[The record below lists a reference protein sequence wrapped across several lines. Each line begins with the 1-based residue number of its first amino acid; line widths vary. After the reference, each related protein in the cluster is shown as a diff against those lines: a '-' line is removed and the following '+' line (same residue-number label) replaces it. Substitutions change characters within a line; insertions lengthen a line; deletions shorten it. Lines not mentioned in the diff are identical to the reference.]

1 MGTWLADNWY
11 VITGIVGGVALIAYR
26 VHERGGDE
34 PLPRRVLYVFAPIV
48 DPKSE
53 RKLEL
58 SPLALVLWMIGMII
72 LVVAFLIIDR
82 SG

>member
-11 VITGIVGGVALIAYR
+11 VITGIVGTIALVAYR

-34 PLPRRVLYVFAPIV
+34 SLPRRVLYVFAPTV

-53 RKLEL
+53 KKLSL
-58 SPLALVLWMIGMII
+58 LGAGLLLIFTIVFIVVYFMIDDNG
-72 LVVAFLIIDR
+72 
-82 SG
+82 